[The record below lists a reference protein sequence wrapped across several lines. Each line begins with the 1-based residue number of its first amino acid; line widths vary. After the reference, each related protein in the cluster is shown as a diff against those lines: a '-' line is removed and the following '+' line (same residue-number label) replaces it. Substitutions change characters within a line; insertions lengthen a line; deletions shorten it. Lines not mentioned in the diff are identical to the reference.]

1 MKNEKF
7 VLGLDIG
14 ISSIGWALVDIDDEG
29 KPTKI
34 KDVGVRIFTPGENVK
49 TGESKAR
56 DRRLKRGVRRVLRRR
71 AFRVNCIRK
80 LLAENSFLP
89 KPKSTLQSE
98 IFNELKN
105 SYEKIVNDYYK
116 NKDTNPFI
124 LKVEALDRKLTS
136 EELSIILVH
145 YAKHRGYI
153 SNRDENESDTGKV
166 KSEILA
172 NETLMSE
179 KKYRTVSEMLIKD
192 DKFKNKI
199 HNTTDDYKLS
209 VTRSMIEEEI
219 NRVLDCQKKFGL
231 ITDNFKNDYIKIWS
245 GQRHFSNGP
254 GGNSKYG
261 GDLIARMTGLCRFTY
276 EPRAPKQAPSSEI
289 FVALTKLVNM
299 KVKINNE
306 EEYRCL
312 TKEEIY
318 NILNSALKKKTFTYN
333 DVKKCL
339 STEILI
345 VNNLD
350 LTTKE
355 FTKVL
360 KEFKNKILN
369 RDDEERVDFSL
380 ISDENKAVFEEMKNK
395 EKLNKKFIEF
405 KTISDFKSKFNAF
418 GSDEWNHLLNNIEVL
433 DEIAVI
439 LTNNK
444 TEESVTKAVK
454 DSELIDNKYIE
465 TILSLPNLKDHMNL
479 SLSLIRKLNKIL
491 INGITYDKAM
501 EQLGY
506 NHSDLL
512 HEEDKKDL
520 LVPVNINKDLR
531 NQRVIRSL
539 SQTRKVLNAIIKKY
553 GMPYKIN
560 IETAGELAKDKKER
574 DRIKKRNEDNKY
586 NNEKLKKQILELKS
600 NVIFKSESD
609 ISGFDLLK
617 FKLWNE
623 QQGLCAYSGKIISI
637 DELFDNNIVQVDHIL
652 PYSRTYDDS
661 YNNKTL
667 VLTKE
672 NQDKK
677 NRTPY
682 EWLKNTEKWEKFKKY
697 INSLETISEKK
708 KNNYLLTDLTPDIE
722 NQMRNQNIN
731 DTKYITRY
739 LTSFLKA
746 YLNVPFV
753 DSVNGVITAK
763 LRARWGFNNI
773 THSLQSPTYYIKDMD
788 VNNDVNKN
796 RENHLHH
803 ALDACIIACT
813 NKSLIQNITN
823 YEKYKNY
830 IESQAFHNA
839 NNNIENEFIT
849 KIDDKYVDVETGEI
863 IETSQFKEYYNE
875 LLEKNYIIKNNNK
888 VRVMFPKPYDDFDI
902 DVRARIFERNP
913 EQLRFMLEGMKKYSE
928 KELEEITPIIPSFAK
943 NKVSG
948 SLHEETLKGVKTI
961 NNIKYSTLR
970 TSVLLLTDK
979 NIEKIFDKENGNKVI
994 YKTLK
999 EWLNGSKKGEDAYKQ
1014 KGYPKD
1020 SDGNIIKKVKLQE
1033 EFSNKGHKI
1042 GTSIV
1047 EKGNIYKILMF
1058 KDRSNGSL
1066 YFAGLDLFDIL
1077 NIKRNMDYEITI
1089 WKSTSQKEIMKFSN
1103 AKMLYEFNENKDYL
1117 MKNDFVK
1124 IIKND
1129 DNFSYCY
1136 ITGFSQGKVEVSSYL
1151 GDSYDLVGD
1160 NKLFSIFY
1168 AGGQYPVTI
1177 STIKSIKK
1185 INLSVLG
1192 KITENKMG

>member
-98 IFNELKN
+98 IFNELKI

-153 SNRDENESDTGKV
+153 SNRDENGSDTGKV

-219 NRVLDCQKKFGL
+219 NRVLDCQKKFEL

-245 GQRHFSNGP
+245 GQRHFSKGP

-276 EPRAPKQAPSSEI
+276 EPRAPRQAPSSEI

-369 RDDEERVDFSL
+369 RDDEERVNFSL

-512 HEEDKKDL
+512 HEEDKRDL

-560 IETAGELAKDKKER
+560 IETAGELAKGKKER
-574 DRIKKRNEDNKY
+574 DRIRKRNEDNKY

-667 VLTKE
+667 VLTK
-672 NQDKK
+672 
-677 NRTPY
+677 
-682 EWLKNTEKWEKFKKY
+682 
-697 INSLETISEKK
+697 
-708 KNNYLLTDLTPDIE
+708 
-722 NQMRNQNIN
+722 
-731 DTKYITRY
+731 
-739 LTSFLKA
+739 
-746 YLNVPFV
+746 
-753 DSVNGVITAK
+753 
-763 LRARWGFNNI
+763 
-773 THSLQSPTYYIKDMD
+773 
-788 VNNDVNKN
+788 
-796 RENHLHH
+796 
-803 ALDACIIACT
+803 
-813 NKSLIQNITN
+813 
-823 YEKYKNY
+823 
-830 IESQAFHNA
+830 
-839 NNNIENEFIT
+839 
-849 KIDDKYVDVETGEI
+849 
-863 IETSQFKEYYNE
+863 
-875 LLEKNYIIKNNNK
+875 
-888 VRVMFPKPYDDFDI
+888 
-902 DVRARIFERNP
+902 
-913 EQLRFMLEGMKKYSE
+913 
-928 KELEEITPIIPSFAK
+928 
-943 NKVSG
+943 
-948 SLHEETLKGVKTI
+948 
-961 NNIKYSTLR
+961 
-970 TSVLLLTDK
+970 
-979 NIEKIFDKENGNKVI
+979 
-994 YKTLK
+994 
-999 EWLNGSKKGEDAYKQ
+999 
-1014 KGYPKD
+1014 
-1020 SDGNIIKKVKLQE
+1020 
-1033 EFSNKGHKI
+1033 
-1042 GTSIV
+1042 
-1047 EKGNIYKILMF
+1047 
-1058 KDRSNGSL
+1058 
-1066 YFAGLDLFDIL
+1066 
-1077 NIKRNMDYEITI
+1077 
-1089 WKSTSQKEIMKFSN
+1089 
-1103 AKMLYEFNENKDYL
+1103 
-1117 MKNDFVK
+1117 
-1124 IIKND
+1124 
-1129 DNFSYCY
+1129 
-1136 ITGFSQGKVEVSSYL
+1136 
-1151 GDSYDLVGD
+1151 
-1160 NKLFSIFY
+1160 
-1168 AGGQYPVTI
+1168 
-1177 STIKSIKK
+1177 
-1185 INLSVLG
+1185 
-1192 KITENKMG
+1192 

>member
-34 KDVGVRIFTPGENVK
+34 KDVGVRIFTPGENIK

-369 RDDEERVDFSL
+369 RDDEERVNFSL

-512 HEEDKKDL
+512 HEEDKRDL

-560 IETAGELAKDKKER
+560 IETAGELAKGKKER
-574 DRIKKRNEDNKY
+574 DRIRKRNEDNKY

-763 LRARWGFNNI
+763 LRARWGFNNV
-773 THSLQSPTYYIKDMD
+773 THSLQSPTYYIKDM
-788 VNNDVNKN
+788 
-796 RENHLHH
+796 
-803 ALDACIIACT
+803 
-813 NKSLIQNITN
+813 
-823 YEKYKNY
+823 
-830 IESQAFHNA
+830 
-839 NNNIENEFIT
+839 
-849 KIDDKYVDVETGEI
+849 
-863 IETSQFKEYYNE
+863 
-875 LLEKNYIIKNNNK
+875 
-888 VRVMFPKPYDDFDI
+888 

-928 KELEEITPIIPSFAK
+928 KELKEITPIIPSFAK

>member
-80 LLAENSFLP
+80 LLAENNFLP

-245 GQRHFSNGP
+245 SQRHFSNGP

-360 KEFKNKILN
+360 KEFKNK
-369 RDDEERVDFSL
+369 FPS
-380 ISDENKAVFEEMKNK
+380 IS
-395 EKLNKKFIEF
+395 
-405 KTISDFKSKFNAF
+405 
-418 GSDEWNHLLNNIEVL
+418 
-433 DEIAVI
+433 
-439 LTNNK
+439 
-444 TEESVTKAVK
+444 
-454 DSELIDNKYIE
+454 
-465 TILSLPNLKDHMNL
+465 
-479 SLSLIRKLNKIL
+479 
-491 INGITYDKAM
+491 
-501 EQLGY
+501 
-506 NHSDLL
+506 
-512 HEEDKKDL
+512 
-520 LVPVNINKDLR
+520 
-531 NQRVIRSL
+531 
-539 SQTRKVLNAIIKKY
+539 
-553 GMPYKIN
+553 
-560 IETAGELAKDKKER
+560 
-574 DRIKKRNEDNKY
+574 
-586 NNEKLKKQILELKS
+586 S
-600 NVIFKSESD
+600 NS
-609 ISGFDLLK
+609 
-617 FKLWNE
+617 
-623 QQGLCAYSGKIISI
+623 
-637 DELFDNNIVQVDHIL
+637 
-652 PYSRTYDDS
+652 
-661 YNNKTL
+661 
-667 VLTKE
+667 
-672 NQDKK
+672 
-677 NRTPY
+677 
-682 EWLKNTEKWEKFKKY
+682 
-697 INSLETISEKK
+697 
-708 KNNYLLTDLTPDIE
+708 
-722 NQMRNQNIN
+722 
-731 DTKYITRY
+731 
-739 LTSFLKA
+739 
-746 YLNVPFV
+746 
-753 DSVNGVITAK
+753 
-763 LRARWGFNNI
+763 
-773 THSLQSPTYYIKDMD
+773 
-788 VNNDVNKN
+788 
-796 RENHLHH
+796 
-803 ALDACIIACT
+803 
-813 NKSLIQNITN
+813 
-823 YEKYKNY
+823 
-830 IESQAFHNA
+830 
-839 NNNIENEFIT
+839 
-849 KIDDKYVDVETGEI
+849 
-863 IETSQFKEYYNE
+863 
-875 LLEKNYIIKNNNK
+875 
-888 VRVMFPKPYDDFDI
+888 
-902 DVRARIFERNP
+902 
-913 EQLRFMLEGMKKYSE
+913 
-928 KELEEITPIIPSFAK
+928 
-943 NKVSG
+943 
-948 SLHEETLKGVKTI
+948 
-961 NNIKYSTLR
+961 
-970 TSVLLLTDK
+970 
-979 NIEKIFDKENGNKVI
+979 
-994 YKTLK
+994 
-999 EWLNGSKKGEDAYKQ
+999 
-1014 KGYPKD
+1014 
-1020 SDGNIIKKVKLQE
+1020 
-1033 EFSNKGHKI
+1033 
-1042 GTSIV
+1042 
-1047 EKGNIYKILMF
+1047 
-1058 KDRSNGSL
+1058 
-1066 YFAGLDLFDIL
+1066 
-1077 NIKRNMDYEITI
+1077 
-1089 WKSTSQKEIMKFSN
+1089 
-1103 AKMLYEFNENKDYL
+1103 
-1117 MKNDFVK
+1117 
-1124 IIKND
+1124 
-1129 DNFSYCY
+1129 
-1136 ITGFSQGKVEVSSYL
+1136 
-1151 GDSYDLVGD
+1151 
-1160 NKLFSIFY
+1160 
-1168 AGGQYPVTI
+1168 
-1177 STIKSIKK
+1177 
-1185 INLSVLG
+1185 
-1192 KITENKMG
+1192 

>member
-1 MKNEKF
+1 M
-7 VLGLDIG
+7 
-14 ISSIGWALVDIDDEG
+14 
-29 KPTKI
+29 
-34 KDVGVRIFTPGENVK
+34 
-49 TGESKAR
+49 
-56 DRRLKRGVRRVLRRR
+56 
-71 AFRVNCIRK
+71 
-80 LLAENSFLP
+80 
-89 KPKSTLQSE
+89 
-98 IFNELKN
+98 
-105 SYEKIVNDYYK
+105 
-116 NKDTNPFI
+116 
-124 LKVEALDRKLTS
+124 
-136 EELSIILVH
+136 
-145 YAKHRGYI
+145 
-153 SNRDENESDTGKV
+153 
-166 KSEILA
+166 
-172 NETLMSE
+172 
-179 KKYRTVSEMLIKD
+179 
-192 DKFKNKI
+192 
-199 HNTTDDYKLS
+199 
-209 VTRSMIEEEI
+209 
-219 NRVLDCQKKFGL
+219 
-231 ITDNFKNDYIKIWS
+231 
-245 GQRHFSNGP
+245 
-254 GGNSKYG
+254 
-261 GDLIARMTGLCRFTY
+261 
-276 EPRAPKQAPSSEI
+276 
-289 FVALTKLVNM
+289 
-299 KVKINNE
+299 
-306 EEYRCL
+306 
-312 TKEEIY
+312 
-318 NILNSALKKKTFTYN
+318 
-333 DVKKCL
+333 
-339 STEILI
+339 
-345 VNNLD
+345 
-350 LTTKE
+350 
-355 FTKVL
+355 
-360 KEFKNKILN
+360 
-369 RDDEERVDFSL
+369 
-380 ISDENKAVFEEMKNK
+380 
-395 EKLNKKFIEF
+395 
-405 KTISDFKSKFNAF
+405 
-418 GSDEWNHLLNNIEVL
+418 
-433 DEIAVI
+433 
-439 LTNNK
+439 
-444 TEESVTKAVK
+444 
-454 DSELIDNKYIE
+454 
-465 TILSLPNLKDHMNL
+465 
-479 SLSLIRKLNKIL
+479 
-491 INGITYDKAM
+491 
-501 EQLGY
+501 
-506 NHSDLL
+506 
-512 HEEDKKDL
+512 
-520 LVPVNINKDLR
+520 
-531 NQRVIRSL
+531 
-539 SQTRKVLNAIIKKY
+539 
-553 GMPYKIN
+553 
-560 IETAGELAKDKKER
+560 
-574 DRIKKRNEDNKY
+574 
-586 NNEKLKKQILELKS
+586 
-600 NVIFKSESD
+600 
-609 ISGFDLLK
+609 
-617 FKLWNE
+617 
-623 QQGLCAYSGKIISI
+623 
-637 DELFDNNIVQVDHIL
+637 
-652 PYSRTYDDS
+652 
-661 YNNKTL
+661 
-667 VLTKE
+667 
-672 NQDKK
+672 
-677 NRTPY
+677 
-682 EWLKNTEKWEKFKKY
+682 
-697 INSLETISEKK
+697 ETISEKK

-948 SLHEETLKGVKTI
+948 SLHGETLKGVKTI
-961 NNIKYSTLR
+961 NNIKYSTSR

-1042 GTSIV
+1042 GSSIV

-1077 NIKRNMDYEITI
+1077 NIKRNMDYGITI